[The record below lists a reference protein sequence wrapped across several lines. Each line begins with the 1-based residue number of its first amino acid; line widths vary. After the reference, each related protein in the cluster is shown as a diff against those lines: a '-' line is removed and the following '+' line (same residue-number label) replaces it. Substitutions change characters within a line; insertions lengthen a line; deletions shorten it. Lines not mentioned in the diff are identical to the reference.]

1 MLEQQQALGEAT
13 VVPINQATTGNQ
25 SGIAAYFRNPFKT
38 CRNLTH
44 QCCSPTCESQRTSIH
59 SVRAPRIS
67 SVRPSPTPQ
76 HSGDLSHLLQE
87 ELQISE
93 STLFSEEAS
102 IASEC
107 KKPEELKLPEQQQQ
121 QQRTEKKRPKKGLLR
136 KLKHFTQSSSHHV
149 VAKGRELQQ
158 EPSSN
163 DSSFTACGKKVIS
176 VATSVELEEKHR
188 ESVDRTP
195 AALLYAPESD
205 LEAISELSLNLTETN
220 VSQTTL
226 LSMMNLGA
234 SFSSPCVSY
243 DYGTLRSSAYDD
255 DASSF
260 AIIPRTSINTS
271 LQDWASDASGLS
283 NRFGELDIGY
293 LSLEESG
300 EAPEFDDTV
309 SISSSQHEDMD
320 LNMHP
325 QGTFLSIPSRL
336 VITISSV
343 HQFD

>member
-13 VVPINQATTGNQ
+13 VLPNNLATAGNH
-25 SGIAAYFRNPFKT
+25 SGISAYFRNPFKT

-44 QCCSPTCESQRTSIH
+44 QCCSPMCESQRTSIH

-67 SVRPSPTPQ
+67 SVRPSPSPQ

-107 KKPEELKLPEQQQQ
+107 KKPEEPKLPEH
-121 QQRTEKKRPKKGLLR
+121 QQRTEKKRHKNGLLR

-176 VATSVELEEKHR
+176 VANSVELEEKHR

-226 LSMMNLGA
+226 LSMMNLGG

-325 QGTFLSIPSRL
+325 QGIFISISTRL
-336 VITISSV
+336 IYLQYLCSSI
-343 HQFD
+343 